1 MRPAVYPATSA
12 DHSSG
17 VSAPPSRLRSINGT
31 TNIRQPLP
39 REILHLR
46 CAATLTAF
54 ALLGVPGLAAQ
65 TTPAEHIALG
75 DSARAAL
82 RAEESLR
89 HYQAAVE
96 GLQHALG
103 RQLRDTTPVNPANP
117 LYGEAL
123 WKAAREISDVA
134 KQLLGD
140 SLKQRRDSLY
150 SLGRVWAEEAIRADS
165 NLADAHFALALVLGR
180 LSRTRGGKERVR
192 FGRVIYDETQRTIH
206 LDPRHDGAYHILGI
220 WNAEVK
226 RLSGFTRFAAKTFL
240 GAGFMS
246 RASWDSAVVY
256 MERAVQLNPRHV
268 YHRLELASVY
278 LDVDQPAKAREQ
290 LAAIAELPDGDP
302 MDPYYKRLAAA
313 ALADIDRGKAGD
325 ADDLLRKG

>member
-1 MRPAVYPATSA
+1 MRTAT
-12 DHSSG
+12 
-17 VSAPPSRLRSINGT
+17 
-31 TNIRQPLP
+31 
-39 REILHLR
+39 
-46 CAATLTAF
+46 TLTAL
-54 ALLGVPGLAAQ
+54 ALLVAPRLGAQ
-65 TTPAEHIALG
+65 ATPPEHIALG

-89 HYQAAVE
+89 HYQAAVAE
-96 GLQHALG
+96 LQHTLG
-103 RQLRDTTPVNPANP
+103 RAARDTTPITPPNP
-117 LYGEAL
+117 LYCEAL
-123 WKAAREISDVA
+123 WKAARQISDVA

-150 SLGRVWAEEAIRADS
+150 SVGRTWAEEAIRADS
-165 NLADAHFALALVLGR
+165 SVANAHFSLALVLGR

-192 FGRVIYDETQRTIH
+192 FGRIIYDETERTIRM
-206 LDPRHDGAYHILGI
+206 DPRHDGAYHILGM

-246 RASWDSAVVY
+246 RANWDSAVAN
-256 MERAVQLNPRHV
+256 MERAVQLNPQHV

-278 LDVDQPAKAREQ
+278 LDVDQPAKAKEQ
-290 LAAIAELPDGDP
+290 LQAIAALPDGDP

-313 ALADIDRGKAGD
+313 ALADIDRGKADD
-325 ADDLLRKG
+325 ADDRLRKG

>member
-1 MRPAVYPATSA
+1 MRTAT
-12 DHSSG
+12 
-17 VSAPPSRLRSINGT
+17 
-31 TNIRQPLP
+31 
-39 REILHLR
+39 
-46 CAATLTAF
+46 TLTAL
-54 ALLGVPGLAAQ
+54 ALLVAPRLGAQ
-65 TTPAEHIALG
+65 ATPAEHIALG

-82 RAEESLR
+82 HAEESLR

-96 GLQHALG
+96 ELQHTLG
-103 RQLRDTTPVNPANP
+103 RAARDTTPITPPNP
-117 LYGEAL
+117 LYCEAL
-123 WKAAREISDVA
+123 WKVAREISDVA

-150 SLGRVWAEEAIRADS
+150 SVGRTWAEEAIRADS
-165 NLADAHFALALVLGR
+165 SVANAHFSLALVLGR

-192 FGRVIYDETQRTIH
+192 FARIIYDETARTIH
-206 LDPRHDGAYHILGI
+206 MDPRHDGAYHILGM

-246 RASWDSAVVY
+246 RASWDSAVAN
-256 MERAVQLNPRHV
+256 MERAVQLNPQHV

-278 LDVDQPAKAREQ
+278 LDVDQPAKAKEQ
-290 LAAIAELPDGDP
+290 LQAIAALPDGDP

-313 ALADIDRGKAGD
+313 ALADIDRGKADD
-325 ADDLLRKG
+325 ADDRLRKG

>member
-1 MRPAVYPATSA
+1 MRYAT
-12 DHSSG
+12 
-17 VSAPPSRLRSINGT
+17 
-31 TNIRQPLP
+31 
-39 REILHLR
+39 
-46 CAATLTAF
+46 TLTAF
-54 ALLGVPGLAAQ
+54 ALLGVSRLAAQ

-82 RAEESLR
+82 HAEESLR
-89 HYQAAVE
+89 QYQAAVE
-96 GLQHALG
+96 ELQHALG
-103 RQLRDTTPVNPANP
+103 RPLRDTTPVQPANP
-117 LYGEAL
+117 LYCEAL

-150 SLGRVWAEEAIRADS
+150 SLGRTWAEEAIRADS
-165 NLADAHFALALVLGR
+165 SVANGHFALALVLGR

-192 FGRVIYDETQRTIH
+192 FARIIYGETERTIQM
-206 LDPRHDGAYHILGI
+206 DPQHDGAYHILGM

-226 RLSGFTRFAAKTFL
+226 RLSGLTRFAAKTFL

-246 RASWDSAVVY
+246 RASWDSAVAN
-256 MERAVQLNPRHV
+256 MERAVQLNPQHV

-278 LDVDQPAKAREQ
+278 LDVDQPAKAKEQ
-290 LAAIAELPDGDP
+290 LQAIAGLPDGDP

-313 ALADIDRGKAGD
+313 ALADIDRGKVDD
-325 ADDLLRKG
+325 ADERLRKG